1 MSTPAIASTT
11 APAAGTTSTP
21 ASSRSLDVD
30 SSTFLKLMVAN
41 LQHQDPMSPQDS
53 SQYVQQL
60 SQMTM
65 VEQITNLAKTSADA
79 VSGQK
84 RSDAVALLGRSVTW
98 SDPNGAHTGK
108 VTDIDLSGDAP
119 AIKVGTT
126 TLQLADVT
134 AVS

>member
-1 MSTPAIASTT
+1 MSTPAVASTT
-11 APAAGTTSTP
+11 ATTGTTSTP

-65 VEQITNLAKTSADA
+65 VEQITQLAKTSAESVDT
-79 VSGQK
+79 QK
-84 RSDAVALLGRSVTW
+84 RSDAVALLGKTVSYEDGT
-98 SDPNGAHTGK
+98 GAAKTG
-108 VTDIDLSGDAP
+108 VVADVDLSGNAP
-119 AIKVGTT
+119 ALIVDGAKVSPG
-126 TLQLADVT
+126 DVT
-134 AVS
+134 GVK